1 VVEAMAARTSE
12 APGRTS
18 ERTRAGARPRP
29 ERNSEFAHLG
39 LAALRTYRT
48 ALTREESRVSYW
60 RRLIQAR
67 MDVLESQASEGPR
80 SGTSRGL
87 ARDSD
92 RVERLRGV
100 LAESRPTDGRTALV
114 SVSVDDILPLPD
126 LEELWSREVPADDG
140 DEVRALR
147 ADLGIAELQLSA
159 YRGALHRQLGA
170 ATHELV
176 ARYFEDPQLCL
187 SALPLR

>member
-1 VVEAMAARTSE
+1 VVEAMAARGVD
-12 APGRTS
+12 APRAP

-29 ERNSEFAHLG
+29 ERNSEFSHLS
-39 LAALRTYRT
+39 LPALRTYRQS
-48 ALTREESRVSYW
+48 LTREESRVSYW

-67 MDVLESQASEGPR
+67 MDVLEAQALDVP
-80 SGTSRGL
+80 GTVAARGL

-100 LAESRPTDGRTALV
+100 LSESRPTDGRTSLI
-114 SVSVDDILPLPD
+114 STDVDDVLPLPD
-126 LEELWSREVPADDG
+126 LEELWAREVPTDD
-140 DEVRALR
+140 DVQVHALR
-147 ADLGIAELQLSA
+147 TDLGIAELQLSA

-187 SALPLR
+187 SALPVR